1 MRVGDLVRFQT
12 KAWVFEYAKDR
23 YANPGV
29 VLKIDPY
36 ERDWSKHRFSA
47 TVYWADGKV
56 TEEYDSYLQP
66 VNKVEKN

>member
-1 MRVGDLVRFQT
+1 MKVGDLVRFQT
-12 KAWVFEYAKDR
+12 KAWVFEHANNR

-36 ERDWSKHRFSA
+36 ENGLNKHRFSA

-56 TEEYDSYLQP
+56 TEEYDSYLHP